1 MPTGLPSRV
10 AQVVAV
16 AVPDGRAAVVGLVG
30 VGGSDAPA
38 ILDAVAGRLGER
50 GVGVLRATGR
60 RLERHDP
67 LGALA
72 GLVDLPADA
81 DDPATERKVRDLL
94 LDRLAGGP
102 AALLVEDAQWL
113 DTASLRVL
121 VGVVERAADRKVTV
135 AVAHRPAPGDPA
147 LAALDAAVARRQS
160 LVVLTPLDE
169 DAVAERAALVTGR
182 AVDQQVVEALVEQA
196 AGVPW
201 LVERLALAWAAT
213 PVEGA
218 GPLDMGEG
226 GGGTSADAARIGR
239 RGPAGRGRPAPA
251 ARPHRAGRAERRC
264 RPRRRAVAPGHR
276 PG

>member
-113 DTASLRVL
+113 DPASLRVL

-147 LAALDAAVARRQS
+147 LAALDRRRRPGQGQALHQPRHAGGLLHQGLDHL
-160 LVVLTPLDE
+160 LVDRPAGDE
-169 DAVAERAALVTGR
+169 G
-182 AVDQQVVEALVEQA
+182 
-196 AGVPW
+196 
-201 LVERLALAWAAT
+201 
-213 PVEGA
+213 
-218 GPLDMGEG
+218 GPL
-226 GGGTSADAARIGR
+226 
-239 RGPAGRGRPAPA
+239 
-251 ARPHRAGRAERRC
+251 
-264 RPRRRAVAPGHR
+264 GH
-276 PG
+276 GVLV